1 MPTPRRSLSIPLI
14 MPLMTSATF
23 ASSPMAVSSCS
34 SPACSGAIL
43 EVLQVFFAFPGRF
56 HLQSHLFVPPDMI
69 SGRMM
74 LLDAPPLLVTDMAAG
89 G

>member
-1 MPTPRRSLSIPLI
+1 
-14 MPLMTSATF
+14 MTGAKF
-23 ASSPMAVSSCS
+23 ASGPMAVSSCS

-43 EVLQVFFAFPGRF
+43 EVLQVFFAFLGRF

-69 SGRMM
+69 SVSVV
-74 LLDAPPLLVTDMAAG
+74 LLDAPPWLVTDMAAG